1 MSDRFPVVVIG
12 GGLAGLTAALHL
24 AEAGIEPLVLEADN
38 EWAGGRLSGGDDDCF
53 TYEGQDWA
61 FPSEHGMHALWGSYV
76 NMRALLNRLNI
87 PLIESQNEEWINRWG
102 NHVARVDAGWVVR
115 KSWIPAP
122 FHYLQ
127 LLLRPRFW
135 GTINPLDFL
144 SLPGFLTS
152 VFWTLAFDPIMEQ
165 SRLDGLKMKDYFIWW
180 TPNLKATFTGIGVNM
195 LASNAE
201 DINLS
206 AFIGAIRF
214 YTMLRRDFWRVQLFI
229 ETPETALIQPLIDRI
244 ENLGGKVLFGA
255 RAEAL
260 IQEDSHWKI
269 RFEEARI
276 GSVRNLE
283 TNQIIMAL
291 DPSAAQKILNN
302 SPELSTDALRFPQVT
317 QNSTVRIWFD
327 SSPKRGSAA
336 GMFTGDFAMDN
347 FFWMERIRE
356 EFIAWHETTGG
367 SVLEVHIYNR
377 TLLKQ
382 TEAFIKLAIRDE
394 VLKAFP
400 ELRDHVVHI
409 AYRSNGFHQTQFEV
423 PQADSLWVDTPWSN
437 LYACGDWVGYP
448 TPSFWMERSVI
459 TAISSANRVLTAY
472 EKPEV
477 EILPLPQPELLVRGI
492 SAVMRSLRWLF
503 TPLIRKVAERRKANY
518 SESKKH

>member
-1 MSDRFPVVVIG
+1 MTDRFPVVVIG

-38 EWAGGRLSGGDDDCF
+38 EWAGGRLSGGDDDSF
-53 TYEGQDWA
+53 EYAGQTWS

-76 NMRALLNRLNI
+76 NMEALLARLNI
-87 PLIESQNEEWINRWG
+87 PLVESENEEWINRWG
-102 NHVARVDAGWVVR
+102 NRVARVDAGHVVR

-152 VFWTLAFDPIMEQ
+152 VFWTLAFDPLMEQ

-214 YTMLRRDFWRVQLFI
+214 YTMLRRDFWRVRLFTQ
-229 ETPETALIQPLIDRI
+229 TPQTALIHPLIERI
-244 ENLGGKVLFGA
+244 EELGGKVLFGG
-255 RAEAL
+255 RAETL
-260 IQEDSHWKI
+260 IEQDDYWQI
-269 RFEEARI
+269 RFEEARL
-276 GSVRNLE
+276 GSIRTLE
-283 TNQIIMAL
+283 TDHIILAL
-291 DPSAAQKILNN
+291 NPDAAQKILKN
-302 SPELSTDALRFPQVT
+302 SVSTKSEHVRFPQVT

-327 SSPKRGSAA
+327 ASPTKGSAA

-356 EFIAWHETTGG
+356 EFKPWHTATGG

-377 TLLKQ
+377 TLLNQ
-382 TEAFIKLAIRDE
+382 TEAFIKLAIQEE

-400 ELRDHVVHI
+400 ELRGHVVHV

-423 PQADSLWVDTPWSN
+423 PQSDSLWVETPWPKI
-437 LYACGDWVGYP
+437 YACGDWIGYP
-448 TPSFWMERSVI
+448 TPSFWMERCVI
-459 TAISSANRVLTAY
+459 TAIESANQVLKHY
-472 EKPEV
+472 DKIGY
-477 EILPLPQPELLVRGI
+477 EILPMPKPELLVRMI
-492 SAVMRSLRWLF
+492 SGMMCGLRGLF
-503 TPLIRKVAERRKANY
+503 NPLIQVMFKRQ
-518 SESKKH
+518 

>member
-38 EWAGGRLSGGDDDCF
+38 EWAGGRLSGGDNDNF
-53 TYEGQDWA
+53 TYDRQDWS

-76 NMRALLNRLNI
+76 NMEALLERLAI
-87 PLIESQNEEWINRWG
+87 PLIESENEEWINRWG
-102 NHVARVDAGWVVR
+102 NRVARVEAGRVVR
-115 KSWIPAP
+115 NSWIPAP

-127 LLLRPRFW
+127 LLFRPRFW

-152 VFWTLAFDPIMEQ
+152 VFWTLAFDPLIEQ
-165 SRLDGLKMKDYFIWW
+165 TRLDSLKMKDYFIWW

-214 YTMLRRDFWRVQLFI
+214 YTMLRRDFWRVRLFR
-229 ETPETALIQPLIDRI
+229 ETPQTALIQPLIERI

-255 RAEAL
+255 RAETL
-260 IQEDSHWKI
+260 TSKSDYWQV
-269 RFEEARI
+269 RFEEARF
-276 GSVRNLE
+276 GNLR
-283 TNQIIMAL
+283 TLDTDHIILAL
-291 DPSAAQKILNN
+291 NPDAAQTLLTN
-302 SPELSTDALRFPQVT
+302 SSATATDDLRFPQVT

-327 SSPKRGSAA
+327 ASPQHGSAA

-347 FFWMERIRE
+347 FFWMERVRD
-356 EFIAWHETTGG
+356 EFKAWHEMTGG

-377 TLLKQ
+377 TLLHQ
-382 TEAFIKLAIRDE
+382 TEPFIKLAIRDE

-423 PQADSLWVDTPWSN
+423 PQADSLWVATPWSQI
-437 LYACGDWVGYP
+437 YACGDWIGYP
-448 TPSFWMERSVI
+448 TPSYWMERCVI
-459 TAISSANRVLTAY
+459 TAIASANQILTNYDKPIY
-472 EKPEV
+472 EIVP
-477 EILPLPQPELLVRGI
+477 PPRPELLVRII
-492 SAVMRSLRWLF
+492 SRIMRGLRWLF
-503 TPLIRKVAERRKANY
+503 TPLIQQFRGSPLINLLTKF
-518 SESKKH
+518 

>member
-38 EWAGGRLSGGDDDCF
+38 EWAGGRLSGGDDDSF

-87 PLIESQNEEWINRWG
+87 PLIESKNEEWINRWG

-152 VFWTLAFDPIMEQ
+152 VFWTLAFDPLMEQ
-165 SRLDGLKMKDYFIWW
+165 TRLDGLKMRDYFIGW

-214 YTMLRRDFWRVQLFI
+214 YTMLRRDFWRVQLFT
-229 ETPETALIQPLIDRI
+229 ETPQTTLIQPLIERI
-244 ENLGGKVLFGA
+244 EALGGKVLFGA
-255 RAEAL
+255 RAQLLNRPADCW
-260 IQEDSHWKI
+260 QI
-269 RFEEARI
+269 RFEEARL
-276 GSVRNLE
+276 GGTRTLE
-283 TNQIIMAL
+283 TDHVILAL
-291 DPSAAQKILNN
+291 NPDAAQKLLEN
-302 SPELSTDALRFPQVT
+302 SAAVSTENLRFPQVT

-327 SSPKRGSAA
+327 ASPKRGSAA

-347 FFWMERIRE
+347 FFWMERIRD
-356 EFIAWHETTGG
+356 EFKSWHQTTGG

-382 TEAFIKLAIRDE
+382 AEPFIKLAIRDE

-400 ELRDHVVHI
+400 ELSDHVVHI

-423 PQADSLWVDTPWSN
+423 PQEDSLWVDTPWPQI
-437 LYACGDWVGYP
+437 YACGDWVGYP
-448 TPSFWMERSVI
+448 TPSFWMERCVI
-459 TAISSANRVLTAY
+459 TAIASANRVLANY
-472 EKPEV
+472 DKSAFDIIP
-477 EILPLPQPELLVRGI
+477 PPKPELLVRII
-492 SAVMRSLRWLF
+492 SGFMRILRWLF
-503 TPLIRKVAERRKANY
+503 TPIIHQFAQRRRR
-518 SESKKH
+518 S